1 MIDFIKQ
8 WANQIIVA
16 VIIATIFEMILPNGN
31 NKKYIK
37 MIIGIYVLFT
47 VVQPIVNKLT
57 GNKFEISS
65 FNYEKYIDKDI
76 IETSSEDFKN
86 NNSNLIQQAYI
97 DNIQNDIQAKLLQK
111 GYEATSCDIDAVSN
125 ENDENYG
132 TIRSIKLKIK
142 RKEEKES
149 TSNVIGVEKVE
160 INIDDEQ
167 TIEKSNILDEEKQ
180 NIIQYLAQEYSLDN
194 NKLRRVFL

>member
-180 NIIQYLAQEYSLDN
+180 NIIQYLAQEYSLDKGKIIIN
-194 NKLRRVFL
+194 